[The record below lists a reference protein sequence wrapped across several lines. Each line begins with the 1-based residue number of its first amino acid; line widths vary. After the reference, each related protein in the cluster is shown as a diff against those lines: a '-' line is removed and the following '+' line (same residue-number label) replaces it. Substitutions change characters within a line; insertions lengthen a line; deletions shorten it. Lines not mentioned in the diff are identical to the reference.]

1 MGVAVCVDC
10 SRSPK
15 NLCATKILKLMIH
28 KKLEFFFFLLGGLLV
43 PGTEHRLRVFHS
55 KRNECLVR
63 ELRERARCLFFVRV
77 CRPCMMKCTGQSQNN
92 SSNSGDDAP
101 CVVVRATRGCMRHGM
116 KSARGGQKKTLL
128 RSKLACD

>member
-28 KKLEFFFFLLGGLLV
+28 KKLEFFFSSWEVCWFLARNTACGC
-43 PGTEHRLRVFHS
+43 S
-55 KRNECLVR
+55 IRNECLVR